1 MNDFHILSI
10 CIQNKDVAGAMRVLR
25 DKSEFAV
32 RKILEKLRVRVT
44 TQTGRAFWHYVQ
56 GWLLTACRQ
65 GNIQHESF
73 ITRRSSHYPERQPA
87 QSRCTRYGQTSCT
100 SGHDYRPHQ
109 YGVSVVS
116 LAGDVC
122 AWPDGLPL
130 FTLIWAMNVQRTPE
144 RLQKRANRLW
154 IWAVI
159 TQPVFSLAFQN
170 QQPWWAL
177 NILFVFAGVTQLL
190 ALQYRHGRKGMLAG
204 YLLLALMIWPLQP
217 ASYGL
222 AGITLAIS
230 MATVSGRDTPGV
242 QRLAAITAV
251 LSLICLNGLSHLL
264 DMPAE
269 TLLLATLP
277 TLAFPLAVVSFC
289 RQICPEGRRRFMP
302 RNFFYYAYAGHLG
315 IIGLVQTTFG

>member
-1 MNDFHILSI
+1 MNLSLPVILQRVHAAESLSPAALDMI
-10 CIQNKDVAGAMRVLR
+10 KVLALVAMFTDHVNTL
-25 DKSEFAV
+25 
-32 RKILEKLRVRVT
+32 
-44 TQTGRAFWHYVQ
+44 
-56 GWLLTACRQ
+56 LLTP
-65 GNIQHESF
+65 
-73 ITRRSSHYPERQPA
+73 PEPLMYALGRMA
-87 QSRCTRYGQTSCT
+87 F
-100 SGHDYRPHQ
+100 
-109 YGVSVVS
+109 
-116 LAGDVC
+116 
-122 AWPDGLPL
+122 PL

-159 TQPVFSLAFQN
+159 TQPVFSLALWHH
-170 QQPWWAL
+170 QPWWAL

-204 YLLLALMIWPLQP
+204 YLLLVLMIWPLHP

-230 MATVSGRDTPGV
+230 MATVSGSDTPEV
-242 QRLAAITAV
+242 KRLAAITAV

-264 DMPAE
+264 DVPAE

-277 TLAFPLAVVSFC
+277 TLVFPLAVVSFC
-289 RQICPEGRRRFMP
+289 RRICPEGSKRFMP

>member
-1 MNDFHILSI
+1 MNDFHILNI

-32 RKILEKLRVRVT
+32 RKILEKLKVRVT
-44 TQTGRAFWHYVQ
+44 SQTGRAFWHYVQ

-73 ITRRSSHYPERQPA
+73 STQRSSQYPERVPA
-87 QSRCTRYGQTSCT
+87 QSRCSRYGQAPRT

-109 YGVSVVS
+109 YGVSVAS
-116 LAGDVC
+116 LADDVC

-154 IWAVI
+154 IWAII
-159 TQPVFSLAFQN
+159 TQPVFSLAFLHH
-170 QQPWWAL
+170 QPWWAL

-204 YLLLALMIWPLQP
+204 YLILALMIWPLEP
-217 ASYGL
+217 ESYGL

-230 MATVSGRDTPGV
+230 MATLSGSGMPGGKRMAV
-242 QRLAAITAV
+242 AGVV
-251 LSLICLNGLSHLL
+251 LSLICLNGLSHIPNL
-264 DMPAE
+264 PAE

-277 TLAFPLAVVSFC
+277 TLVFPWWWFLSAGNLSGRPPAFHA
-289 RQICPEGRRRFMP
+289 
-302 RNFFYYAYAGHLG
+302 A
-315 IIGLVQTTFG
+315 